1 MPSINAK
8 DFLLASKRSEI
19 ANLEALLMTGELVN
33 NIRQLVHM
41 LQRER
46 GLTNVFLASEGKRF
60 KTQRLEQIELCRRTE
75 CVLRERLAKV
85 DLGNAYPFGSVRLYT
100 RIAYVLHGLDSL
112 AEIREQA
119 LQLRIK
125 VKEFTRLM
133 SELIAGLLSVVF
145 EAADNSTD
153 PDITR
158 ALVSMFNFMQGKEF
172 AGQERAWGASGFAAG
187 HFETED
193 KQKLEHLVEAQARC
207 FEIFVDYSSP
217 SPITS
222 WKTLLVHDCSN
233 ELERLRKIVARSNAN
248 EKVPSAFSEIW
259 YEVATCRIDSLK
271 EIEEMLSA
279 DLLALCQ
286 LKLDG
291 AKLDLRNHHYL
302 LNCLSSEALNTSLNF
317 VQDSI
322 HSYEAQTTDEMPPV
336 SRSVYELL
344 KVQSIRLQSVSDELQ
359 EARQAL
365 AERKTLEKAKGLLM
379 QYQGLSEEQAYR
391 QIRQSAMD
399 QHIRLID
406 VANII
411 IERTQK
417 LLRKNAD

>member
-1 MPSINAK
+1 MPQDI
-8 DFLLASKRSEI
+8 SKPK
-19 ANLEALLMTGELVN
+19 
-33 NIRQLVHM
+33 
-41 LQRER
+41 
-46 GLTNVFLASEGKRF
+46 TNK
-60 KTQRLEQIELCRRTE
+60 
-75 CVLRERLAKV
+75 
-85 DLGNAYPFGSVRLYT
+85 
-100 RIAYVLHGLDSL
+100 
-112 AEIREQA
+112 
-119 LQLRIK
+119 
-125 VKEFTRLM
+125 
-133 SELIAGLLSVVF
+133 
-145 EAADNSTD
+145 
-153 PDITR
+153 
-158 ALVSMFNFMQGKEF
+158 
-172 AGQERAWGASGFAAG
+172 
-187 HFETED
+187 
-193 KQKLEHLVEAQARC
+193 KLEHLVEAQARC

-344 KVQSIRLQSVSDELQ
+344 KAQSIRLQSVSDELQ